1 MKTTII
7 IYNSKN
13 DNIITKINNNNIIKY
28 NCYTE
33 NGKYNKFYNLYD
45 GRYINPPF
53 FDKII
58 LFHPE
63 LKEEHLKMV
72 YNMLKINGTIL
83 FIDKYKHFFS
93 NGITKNN
100 NLWIKQKK
108 DNFIYTF
115 QNKRIIEFIIIGAQK
130 CGTTALS
137 LNIGKHPNIYINMN
151 KDPAVSE
158 VHFFDIKWISG
169 IEWYKKQFNY
179 SKKCV
184 GEKTPELLYLSNTFS
199 NIQYINP
206 YVKIIIILRNPVE
219 RAYSQW
225 KHNIKNG
232 YDNRLF
238 EEACSD
244 EIKNKLGENKTFWTA
259 QRHYLQRG
267 LYYKQIIE
275 LLKWFPIQN
284 ILILFQE
291 NVIKNMEAEY
301 SKVYSFLNLE
311 PFSSNYKLEYV
322 SNDKT
327 KIDDETY
334 KKLYNFFKKDILGLE
349 KLLGIKTGWLK

>member
-1 MKTTII
+1 MKKIII

-13 DNIITKINNNNIIKY
+13 DNFTKINNNNIIKY

-33 NGKYNKFYNLYD
+33 DGKYNKFYDLYD
-45 GRYINPPF
+45 GRYMNPPF

-58 LFHPE
+58 LLHNE

-72 YNMLKINGTIL
+72 YNMLKINGSIL

-93 NGITKNN
+93 NITKNN

-115 QNKRIIEFIIIGAQK
+115 QNKRIVEFIIIGAQK

-151 KDPAVSE
+151 KDPAISE
-158 VHFFDIKWISG
+158 VHFFDIKWNRG

-184 GEKTPELLYLSNTFS
+184 GEKTPELLYLANTFP

-206 YVKIIIILRNPVE
+206 YVKLIIILRNPVE

-232 YDNRLF
+232 YDNRSF
-238 EEACSD
+238 EEACND
-244 EIKNKLGENKTFWTA
+244 EIKNKLNENKTFWTA

-267 LYYKQIIE
+267 LYYKQIVE
-275 LLKWFPIQN
+275 LLKWFPMQN

-291 NVIKNMEAEY
+291 NVIQNMETEY
-301 SKVYSFLNLE
+301 NKVYSFLNLE
-311 PFSSNYKLEYV
+311 PFSSNYQLEYI

-327 KIDDETY
+327 KINDKIY
-334 KKLYNFFKKDILGLE
+334 KKLYSFFKKDILSLE
-349 KLLGIKTGWLK
+349 KLLGIKTGWN